1 MCERDVPPF
10 VIVQGDRARV
20 RALNVVGLER
30 RGVAPD
36 SIARLKRAFA
46 RTFVRGKSG
55 VSFDDS
61 VRALD
66 RSDPLVAALA
76 CALSGTRIDQS

>member
-30 RGVAPD
+30 RGIDAA
-36 SIARLKRAFA
+36 SITRLKRAFA
-46 RTFVRGKSG
+46 RSFVRNKDI
-55 VSFDDS
+55 SFDDA
-61 VRALD
+61 VRELD
-66 RSDPLVAALA
+66 RSDPFVDALA
-76 CALSGTRIDQS
+76 RALILPSV

>member
-1 MCERDVPPF
+1 
-10 VIVQGDRARV
+10 
-20 RALNVVGLER
+20 VVGLER

-36 SIARLKRAFA
+36 SIARLKKAFA
-46 RTFVRGKSG
+46 RTFARASTG
-55 VSFDDS
+55 VSFDAA

-76 CALSGTRIDQS
+76 SALSGPRTDRV